1 MSALSNQP
9 TLSSSDGIRNVWV
22 HNARQEFA
30 KISSMM
36 GTYPCIA
43 FVLL

>member
-1 MSALSNQP
+1 MSALYNQP
-9 TLSSSDGIRNVWV
+9 AVAGSDGIRNVWA

-36 GTYPCIA
+36 GMYPCIA